1 LIAVTTFYYESDMSK
16 TVTIELYYGIGEI
29 IYGPQGV
36 DLSNYSSIEKNVSR
50 AGERTW
56 EAITNWL
63 VKAFSVDLEH
73 QCMSV
78 MALINRSAPLYWELV
93 ALKGTP
99 RWRSFIRNSCRV
111 GLPVILFI
119 QVYQK
124 GGSSSQ
130 VHKEAED
137 VNEGKV
143 LKKGKMLKKVNNK
156 RRKKGIMRVSRHL
169 EVMLSLVLLMRRS
182 KSKGDETISER
193 VGS

>member
-63 VKAFSVDLEH
+63 VKALSVDLEH

-99 RWRSFIRNSCRV
+99 QWRSFIRNSCRV

-137 VNEGKV
+137 VNEGEV

-182 KSKGDETISER
+182 KPKGDETISER